1 MATHT
6 KSTTMAAFVK
16 SVIAWLS
23 DFPQSPLQ
31 CGDPVD
37 VLASRPVFVGLF
49 ECLLGQE
56 ISPNVDDQQ
65 MKSILG
71 AHLQAKVP
79 TRVVK
84 QLRDLLVD
92 IDFDHFLASRDP
104 QLNVDVC
111 VLLYYVGTH
120 TSRYA
125 NLGITSLGFMG
136 DEDKAAINL
145 FIASHEAARMARAF
159 DSFELMLSEEQ
170 RRLFVPL
177 RAEADALLEQGS
189 APCALAQSLSSSYVD
204 EAYLDSLVWE
214 ADVLEDTIYKLSR
227 SRNV

>member
-92 IDFDHFLASRDP
+92 IDFDRFLASRDP

-125 NLGITSLGFMG
+125 NLGITSLGSMG